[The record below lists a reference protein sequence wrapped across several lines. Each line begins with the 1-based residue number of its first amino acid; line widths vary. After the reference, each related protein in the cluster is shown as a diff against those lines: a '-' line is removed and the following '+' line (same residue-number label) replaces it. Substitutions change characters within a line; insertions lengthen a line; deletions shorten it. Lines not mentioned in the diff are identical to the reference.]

1 VEYRDIIREVREGV
15 VWITIDR
22 PEVLNAVR
30 ERTLDEL
37 IHAIAEANAE
47 PEVGVVVMTGAG
59 DRSFCSGGDFK
70 SMMRLNRWNG
80 HLWNNRMI
88 GLAHTIRQLGKPVI
102 AMVNG
107 WCMGGGN
114 EIQLMCDLTIASERA
129 VFGQTGAKVGACPVV
144 GATQYLPRLVG
155 DKKAKEIIF
164 LCDRYTAQQAVEMN
178 LINRV
183 VPHDELRAAT
193 EEWCQRIL
201 SHSPQTIRFTKISM
215 NFESDLL
222 YPSWTHGVEMLSTVW
237 GSDESLEGMRA
248 FMEKRQPDFSPWRS
262 RPDHE
267 VNVHKQWL
275 KEEQGIDF

>member
-1 VEYRDIIREVREGV
+1 MEYRDIIREVADGV
-15 VWITIDR
+15 TWITINR
-22 PEVLNAVR
+22 PDVLNAVR

-37 IHAIAEANAE
+37 IEAVDRANAE
-47 PEVGVVVMTGAG
+47 PEVGVVVITGAG

-88 GLAHTIRQLGKPVI
+88 RLAHTIRGLGKPVI

-114 EIQLMCDLTIASERA
+114 EIQLMCDLTIASDRA

-164 LCDRYTAQQAVEMN
+164 LCDRYTAEEAAQMN

-183 VPHDELRAAT
+183 VPHDTLRQET
-193 EEWCQRIL
+193 EAWCRKIL

-237 GSDESLEGMRA
+237 GSDESMEGMRA
-248 FMEKRQPDFSPWRS
+248 FTEKRQPDFSPWRT
-262 RPDHE
+262 RPDQE
-267 VNVHKQWL
+267 INEYKRWL
-275 KEEQGIDF
+275 REEQGIEE

>member
-1 VEYRDIIREVREGV
+1 MEYRDIIRELADGV
-15 VWITIDR
+15 AWVTINR

-37 IHAIAEANAE
+37 IDAVERANGE
-47 PEVGVVVMTGAG
+47 PQVGVVVLTGAG

-88 GLAHTIRQLGKPVI
+88 RLAHTIRGLGKPVI

-114 EIQLMCDLTIASERA
+114 EIQLMCDLTIASDRA

-164 LCDRYTAQQAVEMN
+164 LCDRYTAEEAAQMN

-183 VPHDELRAAT
+183 VPHDRLR
-193 EEWCQRIL
+193 EEIEAWCRRIL

-237 GSDESLEGMRA
+237 GSDESMEGMRA
-248 FMEKRQPDFSPWRS
+248 FVEKREPDFSPWRT
-262 RPDHE
+262 RPKHE
-267 VNVHKQWL
+267 INEYNAWL
-275 KEEQGIDF
+275 KEEQGIE